1 MEFTTMATP
10 KFIDRI
16 LNLKKGSFVTVAFK
30 RAAKVRKNQTP
41 LFKVWKGVVRP
52 GITYDNIGAV
62 QEGRENGTLP
72 GENAGLPYGVW
83 HTFPYVIEHNG
94 EFHYR
99 WTMTGGKTLDS
110 HYEDEN
116 GNIISAENAREICL
130 ASEFPTNKGPVTVM
144 NTKEVNLTEINGE
157 NLE

>member
-30 RAAKVRKNQTP
+30 RAAKVRKNQ
-41 LFKVWKGVVRP
+41 
-52 GITYDNIGAV
+52 TYDNIGAV

-157 NLE
+157 TLE